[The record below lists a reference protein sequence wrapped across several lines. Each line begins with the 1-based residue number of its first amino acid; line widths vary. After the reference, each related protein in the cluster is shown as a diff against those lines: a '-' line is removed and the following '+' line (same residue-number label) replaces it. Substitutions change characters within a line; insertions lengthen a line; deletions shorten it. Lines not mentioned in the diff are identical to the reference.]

1 MISFLAQQ
9 FRGENPPWARDYG
22 APLEQ
27 FTRAYWLVRAFYVA
41 TLYMA
46 YEDMSVL
53 WRIARTADSIEPLWP
68 VFWVSEPRIAGT
80 GLLIALMF
88 AALLGVL
95 CTYSR
100 LVRLLVFV
108 TILQATA
115 YRFSFG
121 AINHSNHF
129 WLWTAFCF
137 TFLPSGSV
145 EKIGASGQG
154 RQQYLT
160 VFFAAQGL
168 IATFYTLSGLI
179 KAAWGLQGLA
189 TGGGGSFSPF
199 ALANMTAHRLLMLPD
214 GESIF
219 GPILVNNPWVGWP
232 IHLLVIYVEVV
243 AILIIFRPELHRVWG
258 VMLVLFHVGT
268 FLLLGIPFSR
278 HMIVR
283 RCPYLC

>member
-9 FRGENPPWARDYG
+9 FRGENTPWARDYG

-145 EKIGASGQG
+145 ENLVGPYRRVRPGAAAISHGFLRSPGPYCDILYLVGPYQG
-154 RQQYLT
+154 RLGSTRIGDGRGRVVLTLRLGQYDGPS
-160 VFFAAQGL
+160 VVDAARRGVHFRTN
-168 IATFYTLSGLI
+168 I
-179 KAAWGLQGLA
+179 
-189 TGGGGSFSPF
+189 
-199 ALANMTAHRLLMLPD
+199 
-214 GESIF
+214 GE
-219 GPILVNNPWVGWP
+219 
-232 IHLLVIYVEVV
+232 
-243 AILIIFRPELHRVWG
+243 
-258 VMLVLFHVGT
+258 
-268 FLLLGIPFSR
+268 
-278 HMIVR
+278 
-283 RCPYLC
+283 